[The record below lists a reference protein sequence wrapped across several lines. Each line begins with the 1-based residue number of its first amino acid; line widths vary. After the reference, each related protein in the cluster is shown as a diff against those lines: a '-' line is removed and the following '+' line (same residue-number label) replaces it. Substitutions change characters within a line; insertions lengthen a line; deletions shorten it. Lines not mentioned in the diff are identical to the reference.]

1 MINEK
6 LLTEFV
12 SSKGGLGNMSRD
24 DWVEH
29 DDLQKADR
37 VGKEEKK
44 KEALREWNIRATAM
58 QAEARLK
65 KADEREAEKEA
76 RWAAQQEAEKEA
88 RWEAQQEAEIE
99 SINAAEESETEKN
112 DSVQEPHW
120 IYRVIRW
127 CVIVYGSMGIFFMFA
142 VNFPKIG
149 TFLILLFW
157 LKVLSV
163 GGSDHSINSN
173 GQ

>member
-1 MINEK
+1 
-6 LLTEFV
+6 
-12 SSKGGLGNMSRD
+12 MSRD

-44 KEALREWNIRATAM
+44 EEALREWNIRATAM

-65 KADEREAEKEA
+65 KADER
-76 RWAAQQEAEKEA
+76 EAEKEA

-127 CVIVYGSMGIFFMFA
+127 CVIVYGSMGIFIVIA
-142 VNFPKIG
+142 VNLPIIG
-149 TFLILLFW
+149 LFLILLFW

>member
-1 MINEK
+1 
-6 LLTEFV
+6 
-12 SSKGGLGNMSRD
+12 MSRD

-76 RWAAQQEAEKEA
+76 RW
-88 RWEAQQEAEIE
+88 EAQQEAEIE

-127 CVIVYGSMGIFFMFA
+127 CVIVYGSMGIFIMIA